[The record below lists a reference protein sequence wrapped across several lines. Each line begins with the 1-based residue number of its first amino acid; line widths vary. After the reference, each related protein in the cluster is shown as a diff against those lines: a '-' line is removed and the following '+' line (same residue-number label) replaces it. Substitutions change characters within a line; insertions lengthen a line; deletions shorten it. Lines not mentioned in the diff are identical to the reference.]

1 MSELIQRTWNP
12 LIDLEVRAGGDGRTV
27 YGLAVPYDSPTPIR
41 DAQGEYHEVF
51 RMGAFKRDLDR
62 RGVSKVKMLFNHD
75 RMGGLLGVARELR
88 EDAAGLVGE
97 FYIPKSQR
105 GDEVLEFVRE
115 GVLDSF
121 SIGFQPRKDK
131 WNTDR
136 TFVERVEASLH
147 EVSIVAFPAYE
158 AAEIAGVRAIE
169 TLTLPEGPGAAPD
182 TATNPDGK
190 PVQLTTYAPRN
201 QIRLQAYLKGLELP

>member
-1 MSELIQRTWNP
+1 
-12 LIDLEVRAGGDGRTV
+12 
-27 YGLAVPYDSPTPIR
+27 
-41 DAQGEYHEVF
+41 
-51 RMGAFKRDLDR
+51 
-62 RGVSKVKMLFNHD
+62 MLFNHD
-75 RMGGLLGVARELR
+75 RLGGLLGVARELR

-131 WNTDR
+131 WNEER
-136 TFVERVEASLH
+136 SFVERIEASLH

-158 AAEIAGVRAIE
+158 AAEIAGLRADE
-169 TLTLPEGPGAAPD
+169 TLTPADGPVAAPS
-182 TATNPDGK
+182 TATNPDGE
-190 PVQLTTYAPRN
+190 PAQPQIYVPRN
-201 QIRLQAYLKGLELP
+201 RTRLAAYLKGIQL

>member
-1 MSELIQRTWNP
+1 MSDLIQRTWNP

-41 DAQGEYHEVF
+41 DSQGEYLEVF

-62 RGVSKVKMLFNHD
+62 KGVNKVKMLFNHD
-75 RMGGLLGVARELR
+75 RLGGLLGVARELR

-131 WNTDR
+131 WNEER
-136 TFVERVEASLH
+136 SFVERIEASLH

-158 AAEIAGVRAIE
+158 AAEIAGLRADE
-169 TLTLPEGPGAAPD
+169 TLTPADGPVAAPS
-182 TATNPDGK
+182 TATNPDGE
-190 PVQLTTYAPRN
+190 PAQPQIYVPRN
-201 QIRLQAYLKGLELP
+201 RTRLAAYLKGIQL